1 MKEFR
6 YTISDKNGI
15 HARPAGLIV
24 QCAKGYQS
32 AQTLWL
38 GEKSADCRKL
48 FSLMQLG
55 VKCGDEIRVTADGSD
70 EDAAIGELEETFRR
84 VGL

>member
-24 QCAKGYQS
+24 QCAKGFES
-32 AQTLWL
+32 ILTLWL
-38 GEKSADCRKL
+38 ADQSADCRKL

-55 VKCGDEIRVTADGSD
+55 VKSGDEIRVTAEGRD
-70 EDAAIGELEETFRR
+70 EEKALTELLETIRR
-84 VGL
+84 AGL

>member
-6 YTISDKNGI
+6 YTINDKNGI

-24 QCAKGYQS
+24 QCARGYQ
-32 AQTLWL
+32 AVLTLKL
-38 GEKSADCRKL
+38 GEKTADCRKL

-55 VKCGDEIRVTADGSD
+55 VKCGDEITVTADGPD
-70 EDAAIGELEETFRR
+70 EESAVRELEETLRR
-84 VGL
+84 AGL

>member
-32 AQTLWL
+32 ALTLRL
-38 GEKSADCRKL
+38 GDRTADCRKL

-55 VKCGDEIRVTADGSD
+55 VKCGDEITVMAEGPD
-70 EDAAIGELEETFRR
+70 EENAVGELEETLRR
-84 VGL
+84 AGL

>member
-1 MKEFR
+1 MREFR
-6 YTISDKNGI
+6 YTIHDKNGI

-24 QCAKGYQS
+24 QCAKGYS
-32 AQTLWL
+32 ASLTLHL

-55 VKCGDEIRVTADGSD
+55 VKCGDEIRVTADGQD
-70 EDAAIGELEETFRR
+70 EDAAIDELFDTLRR

>member
-6 YTISDKNGI
+6 YTINDKNGI

-24 QCAKGYQS
+24 QCAKGYR
-32 AQTLWL
+32 AVQTLRL
-38 GEKSADCRKL
+38 GGKSADCKKL

-55 VKCGDEIRVTADGSD
+55 VKYGDEILVTADGED
-70 EDAAIGELEETFRR
+70 EEDACAELEKTFRSA
-84 VGL
+84 GL

>member
-32 AQTLWL
+32 VQTLRL

-48 FSLMQLG
+48 FSLMH
-55 VKCGDEIRVTADGSD
+55 
-70 EDAAIGELEETFRR
+70 LEFF
-84 VGL
+84 

>member
-6 YTISDKNGI
+6 YSISDQNGI

-24 QCAKGYQS
+24 QCAKGYQAS
-32 AQTLWL
+32 QTLWL
-38 GEKSADCRKL
+38 GEKSADCKKL

-55 VKCGDEIRVTADGSD
+55 VKGGDEIRVTAEGAD
-70 EDAAIGELEETFRR
+70 EDEAIGELEAAFRR
-84 VGL
+84 AGL

>member
-32 AQTLWL
+32 AITLRL
-38 GEKSADCRKL
+38 GEREADCRKL

-55 VKCGDEIRVTADGSD
+55 VKCGDEITMTADGPD
-70 EDAAIGELEETFRR
+70 EESAVRELEETLRR
-84 VGL
+84 AGL

>member
-32 AQTLWL
+32 VQTLRL

-55 VKCGDEIRVTADGSD
+55 VKCGDEIRVTADGTD
-70 EDAAIGELEETFRR
+70 EEAAISELEQTFRQA
-84 VGL
+84 GL

>member
-6 YTISDKNGI
+6 YIINDKNGI

-24 QCAKGYQS
+24 QCAKGYQ
-32 AQTLWL
+32 AALTLKL
-38 GEKSADCRKL
+38 GEKTADCRKL

-55 VKCGDEIRVTADGSD
+55 VKCGDEITVTAEGPD
-70 EDAAIGELEETFRR
+70 EDSAVKELEETLHRA
-84 VGL
+84 GL

>member
-6 YTISDKNGI
+6 YTISDKTGI

-32 AQTLWL
+32 AITLRL
-38 GEKSADCRKL
+38 GEREADCRKL

-55 VKCGDEIRVTADGSD
+55 VKCGDEITVTADGPD
-70 EDAAIGELEETFRR
+70 EESAVSELEETLRR
-84 VGL
+84 AGL

>member
-1 MKEFR
+1 MQEFR
-6 YTISDKNGI
+6 YTINDKNGI

-24 QCAKGYQS
+24 QCAKGYD
-32 AQTLWL
+32 AAVTLWL
-38 GEKSADCRKL
+38 GEKSADCKKL

-55 VKCGDEIRVTADGSD
+55 VKCGDEVKLTTEGRD
-70 EDAAIGELEETFRR
+70 EDAAIAELGETIRR

>member
-1 MKEFR
+1 MKEFG
-6 YTISDKNGI
+6 YTINDKNGI

-24 QCAKGYQS
+24 QCAKGYRS

-38 GEKSADCRKL
+38 GEKSADCKKL

-55 VKCGDEIRVTADGSD
+55 VKCGDGIRVTAEGED
-70 EDAAIGELEETFRR
+70 EEAALHEMEETFRR
-84 VGL
+84 AGL